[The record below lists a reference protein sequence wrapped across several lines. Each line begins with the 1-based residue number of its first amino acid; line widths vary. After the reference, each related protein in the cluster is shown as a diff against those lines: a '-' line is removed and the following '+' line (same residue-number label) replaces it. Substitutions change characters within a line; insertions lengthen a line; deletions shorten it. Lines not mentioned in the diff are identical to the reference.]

1 MENNLKNKVA
11 FITGAA
17 HGQGRA
23 VAIALAKEGC
33 DIVALDV
40 AKKIEYPDYT
50 FGCPEELVSLKR
62 AIIDLGRECIS
73 FCADVRDD

>member
-1 MENNLKNKVA
+1 MENNLKDKVA

-33 DIVALDV
+33 NIAALDV
-40 AKKIEYPDYT
+40 AKKIEYPNYN
-50 FGCPEELVSLKR
+50 FGT
-62 AIIDLGRECIS
+62 G
-73 FCADVRDD
+73 